1 MFFQKIAFVE
11 KSIGSIVGKLDRIII
26 KFDAMEKNKA
36 RRREAMTKIL
46 EGVHEDGSVDGVNA
60 SAEGPVGRAPVRSA
74 TGPARASSR

>member
-1 MFFQKIAFVE
+1 ME

-46 EGVHEDGSVDGVNA
+46 EGVHEDG
-60 SAEGPVGRAPVRSA
+60 GRAFLY
-74 TGPARASSR
+74 